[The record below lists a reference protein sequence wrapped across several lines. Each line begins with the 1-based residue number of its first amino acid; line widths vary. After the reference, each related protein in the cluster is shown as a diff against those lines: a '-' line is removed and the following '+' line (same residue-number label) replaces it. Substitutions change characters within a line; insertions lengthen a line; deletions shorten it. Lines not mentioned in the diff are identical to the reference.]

1 MSFIEWMY
9 KIKNVYAANNAMM
22 DAAIAKMMENEA
34 RKH

>member
-22 DAAIAKMMENEA
+22 DAAIAKMMKNEA
-34 RKH
+34 CKH